1 MKRSHLLLAAAALS
15 AMAVAATPA
24 LAGPFKLHALTYNPL
39 NFKVVTNPNV
49 RGAKCTSEL
58 TFYGVIE
65 KAATPGYPYDVQYR
79 WVTKD
84 GPQAMQEID
93 FGIVEYTM
101 GTAEL
106 KVPVSGPV
114 NTRRTFTAQL
124 EMVKPYKLLSN
135 KVSIVW
141 SCNPE
146 APSQKVPTTPWP
158 TN

>member
-1 MKRSHLLLAAAALS
+1 MKRSHLLLAAAAMS
-15 AMAVAATPA
+15 AMAVAATPV

-39 NFKVVTNPNV
+39 VFKVVTNPHV

-93 FGIVEYTM
+93 FGIVEYTT

-114 NTRRTFTAQL
+114 NSARTFTAQL

-146 APSQKVPTTPWP
+146 PPSQKVPTTPWP